1 MLPNQTLRTAIT
13 LDLFGIYHIG
23 QVMPEPLLAHKEV
36 DQIKVLLKLIA
47 KHISEI
53 DFLEK
58 NIIEM
63 S

>member
-1 MLPNQTLRTAIT
+1 MFPNQALRAAINQ
-13 LDLFGIYHIG
+13 DLFAIHHIG

-58 NIIEM
+58 QVT
-63 S
+63 